1 MRVVRRALLAM
12 LFVAALFI
20 AVLALTFPTDAVVRR
35 VLATATPPGG
45 PMLTFG
51 RATLRPWGLR
61 LDEVSLRNPDG
72 TIVAGA
78 DWLLVRPSLIGFLR
92 DRTGRPWRAA
102 GGACSGSVEAVVS
115 AEGAAS
121 ALRLD
126 WRDLELSDCTLVPAA
141 TAIEGRSEGTANLTL
156 ARDTPLV
163 GEGTANLRSARLH
176 TAELGLPLDALHA
189 DPAFIRWAL
198 AANKIT
204 LSAIEVHGPEL
215 RVNGS
220 GTVRLMGS
228 LADSALNLRLVLTPG
243 PDAPP
248 SLQDALAQLPPARET
263 PGARLLLLVGTIT
276 DLRRLMRRA

>member
-1 MRVVRRALLAM
+1 MRFVRRALLAM

-45 PMLTFG
+45 PMLTFD

-61 LDEVSLRNPDG
+61 LDQVSLRNPDG

-78 DWLLVRPSLIGFLR
+78 DWLLVRPSLMGFLR
-92 DRTGRPWRAA
+92 DRTGRPWRAT
-102 GGACSGSVEAVVS
+102 GGACGGSLAAIVS
-115 AEGAAS
+115 AEGASS

-126 WRDLELSDCTLVPAA
+126 WRDLDLSDCTLVPAT

-163 GEGTANLRSARLH
+163 GEGTASLRGARLH

-189 DPAFIRWAL
+189 DPAFVRWAL

-215 RVNGS
+215 TVNGS

-228 LADSALNLRLVLTPG
+228 LADSALNLRLVVAPG

-248 SLQDALAQLPPARET
+248 SLQDALAQLPPAREP